1 MSENTEKLEK
11 TAQLG
16 RALRSIRVK
25 RKWSLKQFEIAC
37 NGKIK
42 DVVLGSY
49 ERGSRSISVSNL
61 EIISNTYQVPISA
74 LMGESEINSSKIQER
89 VIIDLRKIRE
99 SLITTDSE
107 TLSLLN
113 QFTKTIVN
121 MRSDWNG
128 EILSL
133 RSSDAAFLTM
143 ISRSKDVELKNYF
156 ITKD

>member
-1 MSENTEKLEK
+1 MNENPEKLEK
-11 TAQLG
+11 TEQLG
-16 RALRSIRVK
+16 RTLRSIRVK

-74 LMGESEINSSKIQER
+74 LMGESEVSSIKIQGR

-99 SLITTDSE
+99 SLVTTNSE

-113 QFTKTIVN
+113 HFTKTIVS
-121 MRSDWNG
+121 MRNDWNG

-143 ISRSKDVELKNYF
+143 ISRSKDEELKNYL

>member
-1 MSENTEKLEK
+1 MRENPETPEK

-16 RALRSIRVK
+16 RTLRSIRVK

-74 LMGESEINSSKIQER
+74 LMGESEVRSTKVQGR

-99 SLITTDSE
+99 SLVTTNSE
-107 TLSLLN
+107 MLSLLN
-113 QFTKTIVN
+113 QFTKTIVS
-121 MRSDWNG
+121 MRNDWNG

-133 RSSDAAFLTM
+133 RSSDRVFLSM
-143 ISRSKDVELKNYF
+143 IPANKDMALESFF

>member
-1 MSENTEKLEK
+1 MRENPETPEK

-16 RALRSIRVK
+16 RTLRSIRVK

-74 LMGESEINSSKIQER
+74 LMGESEVRSTKVQGR

-99 SLITTDSE
+99 SLVTTNSE
-107 TLSLLN
+107 TLFLLN
-113 QFTKTIVN
+113 QFTKTIVS
-121 MRSDWNG
+121 MRNDWNG

-133 RSSDAAFLTM
+133 RSSDRVFLSMFAAN
-143 ISRSKDVELKNYF
+143 KDVVLESFF
-156 ITKD
+156 IAKD

>member
-1 MSENTEKLEK
+1 MRENPETPEK

-16 RALRSIRVK
+16 RNLRSIRVK

-74 LMGESEINSSKIQER
+74 LMGESEVRSTKVQGR

-99 SLITTDSE
+99 SLVTNNSE
-107 TLSLLN
+107 TLFLLN
-113 QFTKTIVN
+113 QFTKTIVS
-121 MRSDWNG
+121 MRNDWNG

-133 RSSDAAFLTM
+133 RSSDRVFLSM
-143 ISRSKDVELKNYF
+143 IPANKDMALESFF

>member
-1 MSENTEKLEK
+1 MRENPETLEK

-16 RALRSIRVK
+16 RTLRSIRVK

-74 LMGESEINSSKIQER
+74 LMGESEVSSTKIQEC

-99 SLITTDSE
+99 SLSTTDSE

-133 RSSDAAFLTM
+133 RSSDAAFLAM

>member
-1 MSENTEKLEK
+1 MRENPETLEK

-16 RALRSIRVK
+16 RTLRSIRVK

-74 LMGESEINSSKIQER
+74 LMGESEVSSTKVQGR

-99 SLITTDSE
+99 SLVTNNSE

-133 RSSDAAFLTM
+133 RSSDAAFLAM

>member
-1 MSENTEKLEK
+1 MRENPETPEK

-16 RALRSIRVK
+16 RNLRSIRVK

-74 LMGESEINSSKIQER
+74 LMGESEVRSTKDQGR

-99 SLITTDSE
+99 SLVTTNSE
-107 TLSLLN
+107 TLFLLN
-113 QFTKTIVN
+113 QFTKTIVS
-121 MRSDWNG
+121 MRNDWNG

-133 RSSDAAFLTM
+133 RSSDRVFLSMIAAN
-143 ISRSKDVELKNYF
+143 KDVVLESFF
-156 ITKD
+156 IAKD